1 MVKIEVGKIANRIKK
16 IEIKGHAG
24 FADKGNDIVCAG
36 ISSISVG
43 LLNAVDELTDQ
54 SCDIVCDDNYIRI
67 VVLNDDDVIQTIL
80 SVGLIQLKTIEDQFP
95 QNLKIKITEV

>member
-16 IEIKGHAG
+16 MEIKGHAG
-24 FADKGNDIVCAG
+24 FADKDNDIVCAG
-36 ISSISVG
+36 ISSVSVG
-43 LLNAVDELTDQ
+43 LLNAIDELTDQ

>member
-1 MVKIEVGKIANRIKK
+1 MVKIEVSKNADKIKK

-36 ISSISVG
+36 ISSISIG
-43 LLNAVDELTDQ
+43 LLNAIDELTDQ
-54 SCDIVCDDNYIRI
+54 SCDIVFDDNHIRI